1 MAFLSGGMSMK
12 HRKKRSQSW
21 GRRGI
26 SLLLS
31 MCILLSLLP
40 VQVMAA
46 GTEDDQRR
54 VHSFADVLSG
64 SWYEEAVQYVYEHGV
79 FSGTGSTTFEPDGT
93 MTRGMFVTVLGHMAG
108 VNTDNYQGESP
119 FSDVPAAQ
127 YYAPYVAWA
136 AKHGITGGTGDGKFS
151 PDALVTRQQM
161 ATFFVHYFEA
171 FGVDYDTGANITTS
185 PADLDRVADYARDPV
200 LKLWRAGLLSGDGVN
215 FNPEGTATRAQAAA
229 LCMNTHQAVKTWYQ
243 EPGIPSGA
251 ETPSQPEKKPTG
263 GGSSSSGGSSGGSS
277 SGGSSST
284 RYYEVTFAAG
294 DGINED
300 GLTLPES
307 ATYPSGT
314 SISDLPT
321 PYQRGYVFLGWYYDQ
336 ALQDRVESVDTV
348 GKNMTLYAKMTELDE
363 VPFEKTPP
371 YITKRDVG
379 TGFTFQVQAASIDEV
394 QKALTV
400 SQVTANNERLTQDTD
415 YTISGNGDGTY
426 IVSGPWDDGHTY
438 RAKLDEDSDVWFV
451 SDGQPQPDSVREMNF
466 LTAKEEVLNLSLR
479 DGLIYIPKQDVSAMS
494 SDLAGLFSVDLNSPE
509 VVQTVAN
516 SGTFTYHGGSETIAV
531 GDTVAIYEG
540 VKPDARSLATDND
553 GTVVYVNITAVNDG
567 TYTYTTADSKDVLFT
582 PDVLPVLTN
591 ADTDEVDGQITV
603 DKSVMDYSDD
613 KYDEMGLSAQT
624 TVDVGDFIA
633 FYTGDM
639 ETESG
644 SLDGYA
650 RIKDVRDVDDTYV
663 IAYEAVSQADVLA
676 SMDIY
681 HTRTESVEMTPS
693 EISAMEADIVAQA
706 EESGFIDEAM
716 DYLTYMALTGEDL
729 ENMDGVEIVN
739 YSVQYSDPASPAM
752 RAFSAKDWNREWE
765 IKKQNVSASIKVG
778 KGVLEHFEESDGLR
792 AELKLEFEKEIEIAN
807 GNKLTISM
815 EAVFEQEVL
824 LSINVSGGA
833 IWKWA
838 WIIPYIYDYQLNA
851 NIDVGTFTGIAVT
864 ASMITGEA
872 DDDEEGE
879 DEDDDDNAGN
889 GSFLDVDWSSLI
901 DFDQDV
907 DDYAENLGKQLDT
920 LIGKGEEF
928 MEEHADAEE
937 EDEEEDE
944 EHPLSGLMEQYAEM
958 MGEADDSWIELV
970 RKEIFKL
977 EGSIDPFHI
986 LVYGI
991 GADFVVQAN
1000 IYITLGMT
1008 FEYGNAKRYNFSLM
1022 LFHKQSTNETIDL
1035 ETAHYEFIFY
1045 VMGTLG
1051 IKAGVE
1057 FEIAVG
1063 LISLKL
1069 DSIGITAEVGA
1080 YAQLWGFFYYKL
1092 SWEEGSD
1099 EESIC
1104 AGALHIEIG
1113 IYLEIKFKAQLFS
1126 SEKLTYNPTLY
1137 ENQWPIYTIG
1147 EQEYVYAFN
1156 WSPGEEDDA
1165 EAEGPAYEYQ
1175 SVRRFSLPTELF
1187 DMAYMDM
1194 QSGDLCGVDA
1204 EDEEENPAANF
1215 DDKTESRFTIELSN
1229 PKFSYAPDGN
1239 IITID
1244 PGESVEESCEM
1255 TIIWKGGTLAFTSQ
1269 PITLTVTIAWS
1280 DPANARYIA
1289 FESNGG
1295 SVVKMLSKAVGASI
1309 TAPAAPTKQ
1318 GYDFAGWYTAEGAS
1332 FTVPATMPDYPE
1344 PDKGI
1349 TVYAKWTPRH
1359 DTPYQVEYY
1368 LQELNGSYTLAA
1380 STRFTGTT
1388 DASVTVDTDA
1398 PEGFTYNAKKSTT
1411 DQTIAPNGSTVVKL
1425 YFSRNQ
1431 YDLTFTYG
1439 DKGDGSLPN
1448 VVYRDVK
1455 YGAAIYEPKM
1465 NLGGYLFNGWEGG
1478 VIFTDADG
1486 NPTQTMPAGDTTY
1499 AATWK
1504 PDPNISYRVEYYIQD
1519 AVEDKW
1525 YYDSARIGTGATDSL
1540 VPLSDYT
1547 TPGDGLVFH
1556 DRATVKGTPVQAG
1569 SELLKIKGDGS
1580 LVIKV
1585 YLDRTTHTVT
1595 FETDGGSS
1603 VDDQTVRDTG
1613 KVALPT
1619 APTKVGYTFAKWTYQ
1634 DANGQ
1639 TVDWDFAN
1647 GTVTGDL
1654 TLTAQWIPKGD
1665 TAYKVEHWW
1674 QNTTDDPNADLTTD
1688 PFANYTLH
1696 ESVPMTGTTG
1706 EMTTAEAKT
1715 YDGFQ
1720 AAREFAQTTIAA
1732 DGSTVIKIYYDRET
1746 YEVSFSHDGT
1756 SEPIAAQTIRY
1767 GGTVTEPTAP
1777 TKAGYVLNH
1786 WQTSDGTAW
1795 KFAENT
1801 VTGTLTLT
1809 AQWRAGSDTA
1819 YTVKHYLQNLDGTY
1833 PTEPEATEPCTGTTG
1848 ADAVVTLKQYEGFGS
1863 GTYASE
1869 VIAADGSTVVEV
1881 RYPRNSYTV
1890 TWYDWDGTTE
1900 LGSGKFKYGETITVP
1915 DTVKKPSRRT
1925 GYTFASWKDAGTMPA
1940 ANKTITASEES
1951 AHWTAN
1957 TYTVTFNANG
1967 GTGSMENQVYIYDAE
1982 QTLTANAFS
1991 KNGYEFAGWNTQP
2004 DGSGTL
2010 YTDAQTV
2017 SNLTAENNG
2026 TVTLYAQWTMG
2037 DYTISYD
2044 LAGGTLDTQNS
2055 ASYHVE
2061 SESFTLN
2068 NPTRTGYT
2076 FAGWT
2081 GTGLDNA
2088 MVNVTVPKGS
2098 TGNRSYTATWTAN
2111 TYTVTFDYNDEGAS
2125 TVTTVP
2131 QTYDSYYELPET
2143 PTRTGY
2149 AFTGWYTAAEGGTLV
2164 ESNTIMTVTEAHTLY
2179 AHWEY
2184 GTATPYT
2191 VKHLQQ
2197 DVSGNGYTEVESDRQ
2212 NSTGTTNGT
2221 TNAQAKTYTGF
2232 TAQAFEQETILAD
2245 GSTVVEIFYDRNS
2258 YTVTWVVD
2266 GESTD
2271 EEYLYGAVISK
2282 RAEPNKDLYTFIE
2295 WSGYTDDMTM
2305 GAENVTFTAQWTEAT
2320 YSVTLHDNGGT
2331 AGELTHYT
2339 YGTGAT
2345 LPTPIRTGYT
2355 FGGWYDNES
2364 CTGTPVTEISTT
2376 DSGNKEFWA
2385 RWTANAYTV
2394 IFEAN
2399 GGTGSMDSQHF
2410 TYDEAQALTA
2420 NTFTK
2425 RGYTFCGWNTEEHGT
2440 GTAYGDGA
2448 EVSNL
2453 VSEDGASFTLYAQWT
2468 VNTYAISY
2476 VEANDIGGRSSY
2488 TYSATEDI
2496 AFQIGTPQKDN
2507 HTLTGWTCS
2516 PATVTVTESDG
2527 QYTVTIPADTAEDIT
2542 ITANWKQNSITL
2554 FDPNGN
2560 LLDELSEGTALSD
2573 TVNYTDNGTTVSNA
2587 VVAYWQVPNTDT
2599 HYCNGKMA
2607 SYLTGQG
2614 VTALQAVLMDA
2625 EHPMEIDFI
2634 TQLDKIVTNS
2644 WLNGHYKLVAD
2655 ITLNSNWKGIG
2666 TDTSNTT
2673 AFTGTFD
2680 GNGHTITYDQD
2691 FMPEHSLFNYANGAT
2706 IKNLTVT
2713 GYLTSSDI
2721 YIGGIVGYATNSLI
2735 ENCTV
2740 TGNVRISTSRAAD
2753 NNNYGHLG
2761 GIVGYLDGTSTL
2773 SGCKVEGTEAVP
2785 AVIKAENL
2793 YKSYLGGIV
2802 GYVNVNTEFLEN
2814 EPLEGNILNCHVS
2827 YANITATT
2835 YAGSGYSSGEAN
2847 TGGLAGSVIANGSV
2861 AISGCTVSNAT
2872 CTSAANKS
2880 GFYACTAG
2888 IAGYASAQW
2897 KSSGTAVLLIDQC
2910 TVDGNFTA
2918 TGDDS
2923 YTFAAMAI
2931 GKLGLK
2937 EDRPYSVTISNY
2949 SVNGATVTK
2958 NGSTSDY
2965 LIGDPATQAGDNTV
2979 TLVPDNAS

>member
-1 MAFLSGGMSMK
+1 MK
-12 HRKKRSQSW
+12 HRKKRSRSL

-263 GGSSSSGGSSGGSS
+263 GASSTGGGSS

-294 DGINED
+294 DGINGD

-336 ALQDRVESVDTV
+336 ALQDRVESADTV

-379 TGFTFQVQAASIDEV
+379 TDFTFQVQAASIDKV
-394 QKALTV
+394 QEALTV

-426 IVSGPWDDGHTY
+426 TVSGPWDDGHTY

-451 SDGQPQPDSVREMNF
+451 SDGQPQPDSVRELNF

-494 SDLAGLFSVDLNSPE
+494 SNLAGLFSVDLNSPE

-516 SGTFTYHGGSETIAV
+516 SGTFTYSGSETIAV

-553 GTVVYVNITAVNDG
+553 GTVVYVNITAVNSG

-582 PDVLPVLTN
+582 PDVLPVLTS
-591 ADTDEVDGQITV
+591 ADRDEVDGQITV

-613 KYDEMGLSAQT
+613 KYDEMGLNAQT

-633 FYTGDM
+633 FY
-639 ETESG
+639 SG
-644 SLDGYA
+644 AWGAEDGNAPVYA
-650 RIKDVRDVDDTYV
+650 RVTGIREENGYYIIQYTDATLDQ
-663 IAYEAVSQADVLA
+663 ILS

-681 HTRTESVEMTPS
+681 HTRTESVDMTPS

-739 YSVQYSDPASPAM
+739 YSVQYRDPASPAM
-752 RAFSAKDWNREWE
+752 LAFSAKDRNRAWE
-765 IKKQNVSASIKVG
+765 IKKRNVSASIKVG

-872 DDDEEGE
+872 EDDEDGE

-901 DFDQDV
+901 DFDQSV

-928 MEEHADAEE
+928 MAENADAEE
-937 EDEEEDE
+937 EDDDED

-958 MGEADDSWIELV
+958 MEEADDSWIELV

-1156 WSPGEEDDA
+1156 WSPGEDDA
-1165 EAEGPAYEYQ
+1165 EAEGPTYEYQ

-1239 IITID
+1239 IITIT

-1269 PITLTVTIAWS
+1269 PISLTVTIAWS

-1295 SVVKMLSKAVGASI
+1295 SVVKMLSKAVGAAI
-1309 TAPAAPTKQ
+1309 TAPANPTKQ
-1318 GYDFAGWYTAEGAS
+1318 GYEFAGWYEDAAYTTR
-1332 FTVPATMPDYPE
+1332 FQIPATMPDYPE

-1349 TVYAKWTPRH
+1349 TVYAKWTPKD
-1359 DTPYQVEYY
+1359 DTPYQVERY
-1368 LQELNGSYTLAA
+1368 LQELNGSYTLAD

-1388 DASVTVDTDA
+1388 DASVRVDTAA
-1398 PEGFTYNAKKSTT
+1398 PKGFTYNAKKSTT
-1411 DQTIAPNGSTVVKL
+1411 DQTISPNGSTVVKL

-1478 VIFTDADG
+1478 VVFTDADG
-1486 NPTQTMPAGDTTY
+1486 NPTRTMPAGDTIY
-1499 AATWK
+1499 AATWT

-1519 AVEDKW
+1519 AVENKW

-1540 VPLSDYT
+1540 VPLNDYT
-1547 TPGDGLVFH
+1547 MPGDGLVFH

-1595 FETDGGSS
+1595 FETDGGSE
-1603 VDDQTVRDTG
+1603 VANQTIRHTG
-1613 KVALPT
+1613 KVVQPD

-1665 TAYKVEHWW
+1665 TAYKVEHYW
-1674 QNTTDDPNADLTTD
+1674 QNTTGDTEAD
-1688 PFANYTLH
+1688 YTLH
-1696 ESVPMTGTTG
+1696 ETEEMTGTTG
-1706 EMTTAEAKT
+1706 ENTAAEGKTYEGFQEAKA
-1715 YDGFQ
+1715 F
-1720 AAREFAQTTIAA
+1720 EQTTIAA
-1732 DGSTVIKIYYDRET
+1732 DGSTVVKIYYDRMT
-1746 YEVSFSHDGT
+1746 HTVSFTHDGNSDAT
-1756 SEPIAAQTIRY
+1756 QSQTIRY
-1767 GGTVTEPTAP
+1767 GGKVTEPENP
-1777 TKAGYVLNH
+1777 TKTGYVF
-1786 WQTSDGTAW
+1786 DGW
-1795 KFAENT
+1795 KTDDGRIWNFDTDT
-1801 VTGTLTLT
+1801 VTGELSLT
-1809 AQWRAGSDTA
+1809 AQWKADNNTR
-1819 YTVKHYLQNLDGTY
+1819 YTVKHYQENLDGTY
-1833 PTEPEATEPCTGTTG
+1833 PADPAESEELTGTTG
-1848 ADAVVTLKQYEGFGS
+1848 ENAAVTLKEYTGFDT
-1863 GTYASE
+1863 GTYTDMT
-1869 VIAADGSTVVEV
+1869 IAADGSTVVEV
-1881 RYPRNSYTV
+1881 HYPRNSYTV
-1890 TWYDWDGTTE
+1890 TWRDWNGTTE

-1915 DTVKKPSRRT
+1915 DIVEKPSRRT
-1925 GYTFASWKDAGTMPA
+1925 GYTFASWKDSGTMPA
-1940 ANKTITASEES
+1940 ENKTITASEES

-1991 KNGYEFAGWNTQP
+1991 KNGYEFAGWNTQS
-2004 DGSGTL
+2004 DGSGMS
-2010 YTDAQTV
+2010 YSDAQTV

-2044 LAGGTLDTQNS
+2044 LAGGTLDTQNP

-2081 GTGLDNA
+2081 GTGLTGA
-2088 MVNVTVPKGS
+2088 LANVTVTKGS

-2111 TYTVTFDYNDEGAS
+2111 KYDVTFVYNYEDAPTS
-2125 TVTTVP
+2125 SVIS
-2131 QTYDSYYELPET
+2131 QSYDAPYSFPDK

-2164 ESNTIMTVTEAHTLY
+2164 EATTKMTAMEDHTLY
-2179 AHWEY
+2179 AHWEP
-2184 GTATPYT
+2184 GATNYT
-2191 VKHLQQ
+2191 VKHWQQ
-2197 DVSGNGYTEVESDRQ
+2197 NVSDDQYTEVTEDQQSL
-2212 NSTGTTNGT
+2212 SGMTNDPT
-2221 TNAQAKTYTGF
+2221 SAQAKTYEGF
-2232 TAQAFEQETILAD
+2232 TAKTIEQQTIVAD
-2245 GSTVVEIFYDRNS
+2245 GSTVVSVYYDRNT
-2258 YTVTWVVD
+2258 YTATWDVD
-2266 GESTD
+2266 GTIST
-2271 EEYLYGAVISK
+2271 ENYRYGAAIHK
-2282 RAEPNKDLYTFIE
+2282 PTDPTKEHYDFAGWL
-2295 WSGYTDDMTM
+2295 GYEADMTM
-2305 GAENVTFTAQWTEAT
+2305 GAENVTFTAQWTKAT

-2355 FGGWYDNES
+2355 FGGWYNNEGF
-2364 CTGTPVTEISTT
+2364 TGDPVTAISNT

-2385 RWTANAYTV
+2385 KWTANAYTV

-2399 GGTGSMDSQHF
+2399 GGEGSMGSQHF
-2410 TYDEAQALTA
+2410 TYDEQKALTE

-2425 RGYTFCGWNTEEHGT
+2425 RGYTFCGWNTEENGT
-2440 GTAYGDGA
+2440 GTAYADRA

-2453 VSEDGASFTLYAQWT
+2453 VSENGASFTLYAQWT

-2476 VEANDIGGRSSY
+2476 VEANDIGGYSSY
-2488 TYSATEDI
+2488 TYSATENF
-2496 AFQIGTPQKDN
+2496 AFQITTPEKDN
-2507 HTLTGWTCS
+2507 HTFTGWTCDNN
-2516 PATVTVTESDG
+2516 AVTISSVENG
-2527 QYTVTIPADTAEDIT
+2527 AYTVTIPADTAENIT
-2542 ITANWKQNSITL
+2542 ITANWKQNGIKL
-2554 FDPNGN
+2554 YDPNGN
-2560 LLDELSEGTALSD
+2560 LLGELSEGAALSY
-2573 TVNYTDNGTTVSNA
+2573 TVDYDNNGTTVTNKI
-2587 VVAYWQVPNTDT
+2587 VAYWRDTKTDK

-2666 TDTSNTT
+2666 TGTSNTT

-2680 GNGHTITYDQD
+2680 GNGHTITYGQIVEGYD
-2691 FMPEHSLFNYANGAT
+2691 PNPAVKPLFNYAYGAT

-2713 GYLTSSDI
+2713 GYLTCADQ
-2721 YIGGIVGYATNSLI
+2721 YVGGIVGYAADSTI
-2735 ENCTV
+2735 TNCTV
-2740 TGNVRISTSRAAD
+2740 TGNTSISTSREGD
-2753 NNNYGHLG
+2753 NGDYCYVG
-2761 GIVGYLDGTSTL
+2761 GIVGYLDSKSTITSTI
-2773 SGCKVEGTEAVP
+2773 SGCKVTGAEDMRI
-2785 AVIKAENL
+2785 VIKAENL
-2793 YKSYLGGIV
+2793 YKSHVGGIV
-2802 GYVNVNTEFLEN
+2802 GYINVNTGMLEDN
-2814 EPLEGNILNCHVS
+2814 PLEGKILNCSVS
-2827 YANITATT
+2827 FANITATT
-2835 YAGSGYSSGEAN
+2835 RTESGYSSGETN
-2847 TGGLAGSVIANGSV
+2847 TGGLVGSVIANGSV
-2861 AISGCTVSNAT
+2861 AISGCAVSNAT
-2872 CTSAANKS
+2872 CTSVANKS
-2880 GFYACTAG
+2880 GFYARTGG
-2888 IAGYASAQW
+2888 IAGYASAIW
-2897 KSSGTAVLLIDQC
+2897 KTSGTAVLLIDQC

-2923 YTFAAMAI
+2923 HTFSAMAI

-2937 EDRPYSVTISNY
+2937 ENKPYSVTISNY
-2949 SVNGATVTK
+2949 NISYASATK
-2958 NGSTSDY
+2958 NDSVSNY
-2965 LIGDPATQAGDNTV
+2965 LIDDPATSAPDGNAPV
-2979 TLVPDNAS
+2979 TLAPADAT